1 MTEPKLAEPE
11 VEVKLYSNY
20 YNNTL
25 Y

>member
-1 MTEPKLAEPE
+1 
-11 VEVKLYSNY
+11 VKLYSNY